1 MTATEPSVDRDELL
15 EHEVDPHE
23 HPSDRRY
30 VKIAITLG
38 VLTAIEVAL
47 FVLED
52 SLGSAIVKV
61 GLLSLMA
68 VKFSLVAAFF
78 MHLKFDD
85 SILARLFIFGLALA
99 VVVYVAMLSAFE
111 FWNSGIED
119 TGLPG

>member
-1 MTATEPSVDRDELL
+1 MATTEPAIQSDDA
-15 EHEVDPHE
+15 HDPAHDAHE
-23 HPSDRRY
+23 HPTDRKY
-30 VKIAITLG
+30 VNIALTLA

-52 SLGSAIVKV
+52 SLGDAIVKV

-68 VKFSLVAAFF
+68 VKFWLVGAFF

-99 VVVYVAMLSAFE
+99 VIVYIAMLSAFE
-111 FWNSGIED
+111 FFGAGIKD
-119 TGLPG
+119 PGLPG